1 MDNTIQNNIH
11 LKISTQTT
19 ETGKHIIWKYKDGAL
34 LNQYQLPIADIQSLL
49 LNCAQKQVTHEFIDV
64 SSATSAPP
72 PDAKSNTPSIPS
84 HSHAHAHAHAHAQ
97 TASSPD
103 TLIPS
108 PPYVI
113 PTQSP
118 FPEVTP
124 QNC

>member
-19 ETGKHIIWKYKDGAL
+19 ETGKHLIWKYKDGAL

-49 LNCAQKQVTHEFIDV
+49 LNCAQKQVTHEFIDA

-72 PDAKSNTPSIPS
+72 TDVTSNTPSIPS
-84 HSHAHAHAHAHAQ
+84 HAHA
-97 TASSPD
+97 ASSPD
-103 TLIPS
+103 TLTPS

-113 PTQSP
+113 PSQSP
-118 FPEVTP
+118 FPEATP